1 MTSIIIVDKS
11 ASIKATKVK
20 DLTNDTIYKKC
31 GFRKAD
37 GFEMR
42 SRFLIKKF
50 DIDTVEVWARDSGKA
65 GSENKYELPPPI
77 DKDLFFGSIA
87 IVGLDKNK
95 EFCDLTDETWKK
107 VYEHLF
113 GGFDDIENPDSQEE
127 YSEDELESVPAEK
140 KTQHGYLKDGFVVDL
155 DGDESLEEL
164 TDDSDVSSSSS
175 SDDDEPDI
183 EAELELSGS
192 ELELEEE
199 DEYYYSDED

>member
-113 GGFDDIENPDSQEE
+113 GGFDDIENPDSEEE

-140 KTQHGYLKDGFVVDL
+140 KTKHGYLKDGFVVDL

-164 TDDSDVSSSSS
+164 TDDSDVSSS